1 MQNGIAGND
10 NRENGHG
17 LNITVA
23 DEPTDAS
30 SPPCARRK
38 RTTAHRALLNRPLLN
53 TDPVTTAPA
62 PSPVTAAS
70 PSRWIGV
77 AALVAAGSGAVI
89 ALQGQLNGGLTSAG
103 AGAILAGWF
112 SYVGTLVTT
121 IVIIAVRRRT
131 AWTWEILRTRA
142 SWWWFAIG
150 LCGIPIVLA
159 MSAGIPI
166 VGVAI
171 ASVCAVAGQTV
182 AGLALDA
189 RGVGV
194 DAPIRLTGQRLL
206 AGLAA
211 LAGLAIAASGGSATS
226 GNIVQ
231 SILLALALFAGGA
244 ILCGQQAGN
253 GRVTALTGDP
263 VLAGLTSVVGGTVGI
278 TLVAAVAALF
288 GSFDGVTLPG
298 LDQWWLYLGGPLGAI
313 ITIAAAWAV
322 RSLGTF
328 VLTLTVVCGQ
338 MVMALVLDLIGTVG
352 LQWQTVAATLAV
364 GAATLLVVA
373 KRRERS

>member
-1 MQNGIAGND
+1 MPSPHSTAPV
-10 NRENGHG
+10 
-17 LNITVA
+17 VA
-23 DEPTDAS
+23 DPET
-30 SPPCARRK
+30 
-38 RTTAHRALLNRPLLN
+38 
-53 TDPVTTAPA
+53 PA
-62 PSPVTAAS
+62 A
-70 PSRWIGV
+70 PSRWIGI

-89 ALQGQLNGGLTSAG
+89 ALQGQFNGALTSAG

-121 IVIIAVRRRT
+121 MVIIAVRRRT
-131 AWTWEILRTRA
+131 VVTWEILRTKA

-182 AGLALDA
+182 AGLTLDA

-211 LAGLAIAASGGSATS
+211 LAGLAIAASGGSAAS
-226 GNIVQ
+226 GNVGQ
-231 SILLALALFAGGA
+231 SVLIALALFVGGA
-244 ILCGQQAGN
+244 VLCGQHAGN
-253 GRVTALTGDP
+253 GRVTGLTGDP
-263 VLAGLTSVVGGTVGI
+263 VLAGLTSVTGGTVGI
-278 TLVAAVAALF
+278 TLVAVVAALA
-288 GSFDGVTLPG
+288 GAFDGVTLPG
-298 LDQWWLYLGGPLGAI
+298 LDLWWLYLGGPLGAL

-338 MVMALVLDLIGTVG
+338 LVMAVVLDLAGPVG
-352 LQWQTVAATLAV
+352 LRWQTVAATLAV
-364 GAATLLVVA
+364 AAATLLVVV
-373 KRRERS
+373 KRRQR